1 MSFRSYNQGM
11 SEKRERVLVRLKK
24 GREGPV
30 LEGHPW
36 VFSGA
41 VEGVSGAKEAG
52 LAGVVAKDGRELG
65 VGLWNPRSQIRVR
78 MLRGVE
84 EAVDRGWFAE
94 RIEEAQRLR
103 QAVVGEG
110 TTGYRV
116 LNAEGDGVPGW
127 VVDRF
132 GETLVSQITAAGMEA
147 IREVAYGA
155 LAEAFPGHA
164 IYQANDAPARKREGL
179 GREDEVVAGAPPE
192 MATFTETGPGGEALT
207 FQAEIGGQKTG
218 FYCDQR
224 ENRRLAGRLAA
235 ERSVLDLFAHG
246 GAFGLHALA
255 GGARRVTHVES
266 SPRVIELGRDQLA
279 LNPALPSDRSEWVK
293 ANVFEDLRQRRERHG
308 VVICDPPPLVRRRR
322 DVDKGARAY
331 KDLNRLAFQR
341 VEPGGF
347 LLTFSCSGLVDA
359 KLFRQVLFAAAGE
372 AGVRVRLLS
381 PLAAA
386 PDHPVAIT
394 HPQGEYLKGW
404 WCEVV

>member
-1 MSFRSYNQGM
+1 M
-11 SEKRERVLVRLKK
+11 RLKK
-24 GREGPV
+24 GREAPV

-41 VEGVSGAKEAG
+41 VQEVSGPKGPGVAR
-52 LAGVVAKDGRELG
+52 VVAKDGRELG
-65 VGLWNPRSQIRVR
+65 TGLWNPRSQIRVR
-78 MLRGVE
+78 MLHGVDGRPD
-84 EAVDRGWFAE
+84 AAWFGE
-94 RIEEAQRLR
+94 RIAEARRLR
-103 QAVVGEG
+103 ETVVGEG

-132 GETLVSQITAAGMEA
+132 GDTLVSQITAAGMEA
-147 IREVAYGA
+147 VRDEAYTA
-155 LAEAFPGHA
+155 LREAFPDHP
-164 IYQANDAPARKREGL
+164 IHQANDAPVRKKEGL
-179 GREDEVVAGAPPE
+179 PREDEVIAGEPPDN
-192 MATFTETGPGGEALT
+192 ATFTESTHDGTPLT

-224 ENRRLAGRLAA
+224 DNRRLGGRLAA

-246 GAFGLHALA
+246 GAFGTHALA

-266 SPRVIELGRDQLA
+266 SPRVIELGEEQLA
-279 LNPALPSDRSEWVK
+279 LNPSLPADRSEWAK
-293 ANVFEDLRQRRERHG
+293 ANVFEDLREREERYG
-308 VVICDPPPLVRRRR
+308 LVVCDPPPLVRRRR

-331 KDLNRLAFQR
+331 KDLNRLAFGR

-372 AGVRVRLLS
+372 ADRRVRLLA

>member
-1 MSFRSYNQGM
+1 M
-11 SEKRERVLVRLKK
+11 SEIQERVEVRLKK

-30 LEGHPW
+30 LDGHPW

-41 VEGVSGAKEAG
+41 IQDVSGPKDAA
-52 LAGVVAKDGRELG
+52 LARVVAKDGRELG

-84 EAVDRGWFAE
+84 GELGEAWFGE
-94 RIEEAQRLR
+94 RIAEARRLR
-103 QAVVGEG
+103 GSVVGEG

-132 GETLVSQITAAGMEA
+132 GDTLVSQITAGGMEA
-147 IREVAYGA
+147 VRGIAYAA
-155 LAEAFPGHA
+155 LAQVFPGHS
-164 IYQANDAPARKREGL
+164 IFQANDAPARKKEGL
-179 GREDEVVAGAPPE
+179 PREDEVVAGEPPE
-192 MATFTETGPGGEALT
+192 MATFTEAGPGGGALT

-224 ENRRLAGRLAA
+224 DNRRLAGRLAA
-235 ERSVLDLFAHG
+235 GRSVLDLFAHG

-266 SPRVIELGRDQLA
+266 SPRVIELGEAQLA
-279 LNPALPSDRSEWVK
+279 LNPSLPADRSEWVK
-293 ANVFEDLRQRRERHG
+293 ANVFEDLRQRQERYG
-308 VVICDPPPLVRRRR
+308 VVVCDPPPLVRQRR

-331 KDLNRLAFQR
+331 KDLNRLAFGR

-381 PLAAA
+381 PLSAA